1 MQGTRSEPSGA
12 QNAES
17 RGTTPP
23 PESHEHEREQD
34 PTTLKIT
41 GPVEIV
47 DEDVGADPYNRTG
60 RFRRLVR

>member
-23 PESHEHEREQD
+23 PESHEREQD